1 MPDWCINPADQEE
14 IVARAIEDRANQ
26 LRGSEPEYIP
36 LVNEKGEHVLLFK
49 YLVDLT
55 AEQKAALPAWV
66 DNAKKLAPTFNGRMT
81 VQSFYRHA
89 KWKPMHIFASVSP
102 TPVMILTPEND
113 EIVSPD
119 LQREIFESLQS
130 KQKKHEIVKDK
141 GHANFL
147 ANVKL
152 DDLLAGQ
159 LAFLKEV
166 LNF

>member
-1 MPDWCINPADQEE
+1 MPDWCINPADQED

-26 LRGSEPEYIP
+26 LRGSSPEYIP
-36 LVNEKGEHVLLFK
+36 LVNENGEHLLIFK
-49 YLVDLT
+49 YLVNLT
-55 AEQKAALPAWV
+55 TEQKANLPAWV
-66 DNAKKLAPTFNGRMT
+66 HSAKKRAPTFNDRMT

-89 KWKPMHIFASVSP
+89 KWKPMHLFASVSP

-119 LQREIFESLQS
+119 LQRQIFDSLQS

-141 GHANFL
+141 GHADFL
-147 ANVKL
+147 TNVNL
-152 DDLLAGQ
+152 DNLLAGQ